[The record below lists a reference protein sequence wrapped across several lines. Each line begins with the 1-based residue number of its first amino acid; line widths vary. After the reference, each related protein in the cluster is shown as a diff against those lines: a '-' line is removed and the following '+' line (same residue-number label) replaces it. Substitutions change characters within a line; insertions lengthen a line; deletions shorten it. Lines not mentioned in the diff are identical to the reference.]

1 MAISKLV
8 FTIISILLF
17 NLCISTLAR
26 PIIKTHNKL
35 EYSSTYENI
44 INWRR
49 IMLENDATMTTLDSP
64 NLHVGVEAEKFVD
77 DFRPTDPGHS
87 PGAGHSTPTIPTDAN
102 VLPRP

>member
-8 FTIISILLF
+8 FTISSILFF
-17 NLCISTLAR
+17 NLCISTLGR

-35 EYSSTYENI
+35 EYASTYKNI
-44 INWRR
+44 VNWRPN
-49 IMLENDATMTTLDSP
+49 MLENDATMTTLDSP
-64 NLHVGVEAEKFVD
+64 NLHVNVEAEKFVD

-87 PGAGHSTPTIPTDAN
+87 PGAGHSTPAIPRDAN

>member
-8 FTIISILLF
+8 FTVCSILFF
-17 NLCISTLAR
+17 NLCISTLGR
-26 PIIKTHNKL
+26 PIIKRHNKL
-35 EYSSTYENI
+35 EYTSTYENI
-44 INWRR
+44 VISQRS
-49 IMLENDATMTTLDSP
+49 MLENYASSTLDSP
-64 NLHVGVEAEKFVD
+64 NLLVDVKAEKFVD